1 MTWQVLIAAIGL
13 WFALEGILYA
23 AAPDTMRRMAA
34 WLSALPLDAVR
45 SGGVWSAILGLIL
58 LYLAVR
64 FG

>member
-58 LYLAVR
+58 LYLAIR